1 MLTDERLRRC
11 GILLTKRFIKEAA
24 HMKKLSFSIVIA
36 TLIAAV
42 LSACGGG
49 GSDSSGQAGSG
60 AASAGT
66 TGDNA
71 LAYLV
76 GTYVFPCD
84 GIITELSNPPSRT
97 SDQGTIVIKTNA
109 TTGKVEVSANI
120 KAYEGSANCDAS
132 TLVTDL
138 SGNFTISGK
147 SGAKIYKDATGK
159 PVTANVATVTYT
171 GMTLSKGNLTL
182 SLPAFGATTDMAYV
196 LANNTLYVSKGHR
209 ETDGLGDGLSR
220 GAIRQ

>member
-1 MLTDERLRRC
+1 VLTDERLRRC

-24 HMKKLSFSIVIA
+24 HMKKLSFSIVTA

-71 LAYLV
+71 LAYLA
-76 GTYVFPCD
+76 GTYVVPCEA
-84 GIITELSNPPSRT
+84 IIYPTAADPSSS
-97 SDQGTIVIKTNA
+97 SDQGTVVIAPNA
-109 TTGKVEVSANI
+109 STGKVEATLRYQYYN
-120 KAYEGSANCDAS
+120 GSTNCNAS
-132 TLVTDL
+132 TLDTDL

>member
-1 MLTDERLRRC
+1 MLTDERLLRC

-24 HMKKLSFSIVIA
+24 HMKKLSFSIVTA

-66 TGDNA
+66 TGDNS

-120 KAYEGSANCDAS
+120 KAYEGSANWTHRHWAQIS
-132 TLVTDL
+132 RVT
-138 SGNFTISGK
+138 SQSA
-147 SGAKIYKDATGK
+147 AKAAPRSIRTR
-159 PVTANVATVTYT
+159 PAN
-171 GMTLSKGNLTL
+171 L
-182 SLPAFGATTDMAYV
+182 
-196 LANNTLYVSKGHR
+196 
-209 ETDGLGDGLSR
+209 
-220 GAIRQ
+220 

>member
-1 MLTDERLRRC
+1 
-11 GILLTKRFIKEAA
+11 
-24 HMKKLSFSIVIA
+24 MKKLSFSIVTA

-66 TGDNA
+66 TGDSS
-71 LAYLV
+71 LAYLA
-76 GTYVFPCD
+76 GTYVFPCK
-84 GIITELSNPPSRT
+84 GVSYETSVNPTRT

-132 TLVTDL
+132 TLDTDL
-138 SGNFTISGK
+138 SGNFTVSGK
-147 SGAKIYKDATGK
+147 SGAKIYTDATGN
-159 PVTANVATVTYT
+159 PVRANVATVTYT
-171 GMTLSKGNLTL
+171 GMTLAKGNLTL

-209 ETDGLGDGLSR
+209 ETDGLGNGLTR